1 MWDDDRSYY
10 DYKQNEPRH
19 QQYEVITP
27 EQKIYR
33 FEFMPDYEISRRP
46 VGNIRFSET
55 ELKQLGIAWLVLTI
69 AFFMV
74 FRGSNLIHTSNPVAI
89 AIAAGIAVTTGFF
102 LHELGHKITANRMG
116 YWSEF
121 RASYRGLLIA
131 FFLAAIPPHILF
143 AAPGAVMIAGNINKR
158 ENGIISI
165 AGPGVNVV
173 ISAICLGALLTI
185 KSSLSDFIIDTLF
198 FVTAIN
204 LLLAGFNMIPIRPL
218 DGSKILPWSPPL
230 YASTFVL
237 IIVMFYTLFFRI

>member
-1 MWDDDRSYY
+1 MRDDDDRSYY
-10 DYKQNEPRH
+10 HYERDEPRH
-19 QQYEVITP
+19 QQYELITP
-27 EQKIYR
+27 AQKIYR
-33 FEFMPDYEISRRP
+33 FEFMPDYEISKRP
-46 VGNIRFSET
+46 VGKIRFSET

-74 FRGSNLIHTSNPVAI
+74 FESGI
-89 AIAAGIAVTTGFF
+89 IAAGIAVATGFF

-121 RASYRGLLIA
+121 RASYQGLGIA
-131 FFLAAIPPHILF
+131 LFLSFFGLLF

-158 ENGIISI
+158 ENGIISL
-165 AGPGVNVV
+165 AGPGVNIV
-173 ISAICLGALLTI
+173 IAAICLGTLFSI
-185 KSSLSDFIIDTLF
+185 RSSLSDFAFDTLF
-198 FVTAIN
+198 FVTLIN

-237 IIVMFYTLFFRI
+237 VIVMGFTLLSI